1 VGNTRTWDWNDRS
14 QVRILRGQAFIGL
27 ALAGAVASQACVS
40 SLSPGGPP
48 SSRQSPPV
56 SGEAAHS
63 PSVSRGGSA
72 CGDIGAACPP
82 SRSRYLFR
90 DVIEQTRTTK
100 VEPRDSWGA
109 LWADYDG
116 NGFPDLFIGRHEG
129 IPDLFANE
137 RGRYARLRIDF
148 VHPPGYDPVEQKS
161 WVDRHSCAWG
171 EANGDGRPD
180 LYCDVGANRG
190 TGVGPNQLLLQ
201 RGHGFH
207 DVARMLGVDDRWG
220 RSKSVNWLDYDGDGD
235 LDLFVGNALRVDRSA
250 PNSLFERTEDGFIR
264 SDSGLQDELQT
275 MSSSWADWD
284 VDGDP
289 DLLVLQYPSTSQPA
303 VAYENVGGS
312 YRQITMAHVTGGA
325 WHASAWGDYDGDG
338 RPDLA
343 VVSIP
348 KLTILENTRRGME
361 PAFNTALDKGQMA
374 VWFDA
379 ENDGDLD
386 LFVVQGAPPPME
398 WMGANFGDFL
408 VLRERGGF
416 RRIDLPS
423 VRGPRDG
430 CGDSAAAADYD
441 RDGRMDLFVTNGAEG
456 GCRGEDVL
464 LRNVSRGGNWVGL
477 DLHGD
482 PDNPWGIGA
491 RLHVRA
497 GRLFFWRQI
506 TDGVNF
512 RSQSEIGHQVLGIGR
527 ARSAEV
533 KVIWPDGTT
542 DCVRVARGTTFPLLK
557 GSSTCGT

>member
-1 VGNTRTWDWNDRS
+1 M
-14 QVRILRGQAFIGL
+14 RILRGQAFIGL
-27 ALAGAVASQACVS
+27 ALAGTVASQACVS
-40 SLSPGGPP
+40 NVSPGGPP
-48 SSRQSPPV
+48 SRQSPPV
-56 SGEAAHS
+56 SGEATHS

-82 SRSRYLFR
+82 SRSRYFFR

-201 RGHGFH
+201 RVHGFH

-220 RSKSVNWLDYDGDGD
+220 RSKSVNWLDHDGDGD

-264 SDSGLQDELQT
+264 SDSGLEDELQT

-312 YRQITMAHVTGGA
+312 YRQITLAHVTGGA

-348 KLTILENTRRGME
+348 KLTILENTRRGLE

-398 WMGANFGDFL
+398 WVGANFGDFL

-430 CGDSAAAADYD
+430 CGDSAAAADFD

-533 KVIWPDGTT
+533 NVIWPDGTR
-542 DCVRVARGTTFPLLK
+542 DCVHVARGTTFPLLK

>member
-1 VGNTRTWDWNDRS
+1 M
-14 QVRILRGQAFIGL
+14 RILRRRAYIGL
-27 ALAGAVASQACVS
+27 ALAGVISAQSCVS
-40 SLSPGGPP
+40 GQHPGGRPTSHQPPHVSPEPGPSLSTP
-48 SSRQSPPV
+48 
-56 SGEAAHS
+56 
-63 PSVSRGGSA
+63 A
-72 CGDIGAACPP
+72 CGADVAECTR
-82 SRSRYLFR
+82 SRPRYLFH
-90 DVIEQTRTTK
+90 DVTEQTRTLK
-100 VEPRDSWGA
+100 VKPRDTWGA

-116 NGFPDLFIGRHEG
+116 NGYPDLFIGRHEG
-129 IPDLFANE
+129 PPDLLANE
-137 RGRYARLRIDF
+137 RGRYSRLRVDF
-148 VHPPGYDPVEQKS
+148 VHPPGYDPIEQKS

-201 RGHGFH
+201 RGNGFH
-207 DVARMLGVDDRWG
+207 DVARRLGADDRWG

-250 PNSLFERTEDGFIR
+250 PNSLFERTESGFMR
-264 SDSGLQDELQT
+264 SDAGLQDELQT

-289 DLLVLQYPSTSQPA
+289 DLLVLQYPSTGQPA
-303 VAYENVGGS
+303 VAYENVHGS
-312 YRQITMAHVTGGA
+312 YREITLAQVTGGS
-325 WHASAWGDYDGDG
+325 WHASAWGDYNGDG

-348 KLTILENTRRGME
+348 ELTILENTRHSLK
-361 PAFNTALDKGQMA
+361 PVFNTVLEKGQMA
-374 VWFDA
+374 LWIDA

-398 WMGANFGDFL
+398 SVGANFGDFL
-408 VLRERGGF
+408 VLHERRGF

-430 CGDSAAAADYD
+430 CGDSAAAADFD
-441 RDGRMDLFVTNGAEG
+441 RDGRVDLFITNGAEG
-456 GCRGEDVL
+456 GCQGKDVL
-464 LRNVSRGGNWVGL
+464 LRNVSTGGNWVGL

-482 PDNPWGIGA
+482 PNNPWGIGA

-497 GRLFFWRQI
+497 GDLSFWRQI

-527 ARSAEV
+527 AHSAEV

-542 DCVRVARGTTFPLLK
+542 DCVQVAQGATSSLIK
-557 GSSTCGT
+557 GSSACGT

>member
-1 VGNTRTWDWNDRS
+1 
-14 QVRILRGQAFIGL
+14 VRILRGRAYVGL
-27 ALAGAVASQACVS
+27 VLAGVISAQACVS
-40 SLSPGGPP
+40 GEPSGGGR
-48 SSRQSPPV
+48 SSRQSPSV
-56 SGEAAHS
+56 SLEAAPS
-63 PSVSRGGSA
+63 PPVSRGSPACGEDGSA
-72 CGDIGAACPP
+72 CTQ
-82 SRSRYLFR
+82 SRPRYVFR
-90 DVIEQTRTTK
+90 DVTDRTRTAK
-100 VEPRDSWGA
+100 IEPRDSWGA

-116 NGFPDLFIGRHEG
+116 NGYPDLFIGRHEG
-129 IPDLFANE
+129 IPDLLANE
-137 RGRYARLRIDF
+137 RGTYSRLRVDF
-148 VHPPGYDPVEQKS
+148 VHPPGYDPIEQKS

-207 DVARMLGVDDRWG
+207 DVAQRLGVDDRWG
-220 RSKSVNWLDYDGDGD
+220 RSKSVNWLDHDGDGD

-250 PNSLFERTEDGFIR
+250 PNSLFERTENGFKR
-264 SDSGLQDELQT
+264 SDAGLEDELQT

-303 VAYENVGGS
+303 VAYENVHGS
-312 YRQITMAHVTGGA
+312 YREIRLAHVTGGS
-325 WHASAWGDYDGDG
+325 WHAAAWGDYDGDG

-348 KLTILENTRRGME
+348 ELTILENTHHGLKPVFSM
-361 PAFNTALDKGQMA
+361 ALEKGQMA
-374 VWFDA
+374 LWFDA

-398 WMGANFGDFL
+398 WTGANFGDFL
-408 VLRERGGF
+408 VLRERRGF
-416 RRIDLPS
+416 RRIELPS
-423 VRGPRDG
+423 VRGPLDG
-430 CGDSAAAADYD
+430 CGDSAAAADSD
-441 RDGRMDLFVTNGAEG
+441 RDGRVDLFITNGAEG
-456 GCRGEDVL
+456 GCRGTDVL
-464 LRNVSRGGNWVGL
+464 LRNASTGGNWVGL

-482 PDNPWGIGA
+482 LGNPWGIGA

-497 GRLFFWRQI
+497 GGLSFWRQI

-527 ARSAEV
+527 AHSAEV
-533 KVIWPDGTT
+533 KVIWLDGESDCVQVTAGTT
-542 DCVRVARGTTFPLLK
+542 GPVIQ
-557 GSSTCGT
+557 GSSPCGG

>member
-1 VGNTRTWDWNDRS
+1 
-14 QVRILRGQAFIGL
+14 
-27 ALAGAVASQACVS
+27 
-40 SLSPGGPP
+40 
-48 SSRQSPPV
+48 
-56 SGEAAHS
+56 
-63 PSVSRGGSA
+63 
-72 CGDIGAACPP
+72 
-82 SRSRYLFR
+82 
-90 DVIEQTRTTK
+90 
-100 VEPRDSWGA
+100 
-109 LWADYDG
+109 
-116 NGFPDLFIGRHEG
+116 
-129 IPDLFANE
+129 
-137 RGRYARLRIDF
+137 
-148 VHPPGYDPVEQKS
+148 
-161 WVDRHSCAWG
+161 
-171 EANGDGRPD
+171 
-180 LYCDVGANRG
+180 
-190 TGVGPNQLLLQ
+190 
-201 RGHGFH
+201 
-207 DVARMLGVDDRWG
+207 
-220 RSKSVNWLDYDGDGD
+220 
-235 LDLFVGNALRVDRSA
+235 
-250 PNSLFERTEDGFIR
+250 
-264 SDSGLQDELQT
+264 

-312 YRQITMAHVTGGA
+312 YRQITLAHVTGGA
-325 WHASAWGDYDGDG
+325 WHASAWGDYNGDG

-348 KLTILENTRRGME
+348 KLTILENTRRGLE
-361 PAFNTALDKGQMA
+361 PVFNTALDKGQMA

-398 WMGANFGDFL
+398 WIGANFGDFV

-430 CGDSAAAADYD
+430 CGDSAAAADFD

-464 LRNVSRGGNWVGL
+464 LRNVSTGGNWVGL

-491 RLHVRA
+491 RLHVRS
-497 GRLFFWRQI
+497 GRLSFWRQI

-542 DCVRVARGTTFPLLK
+542 DCVHLARGTTFPLLK
-557 GSSTCGT
+557 GSSMCGT